1 MDSEGTTGT
10 YPPRFTRFV
19 FGKNPSITLLRI
31 VVLTIMTLTVFKFIL
46 LPIRVTGESMY
57 PTYKDGQVRFVNR
70 LTYMHEEPKRG
81 DVVAVEFR
89 GQQILLLKR
98 IIGLP
103 NERFDVFNGEVFID
117 GKKLT
122 ELYANG
128 KILSGTGL
136 GSTTQSI
143 NLGPTEYMVIG
154 DNRPVSE
161 GYVKD
166 RKQIVG
172 KVL

>member
-1 MDSEGTTGT
+1 MDSEGTIGT
-10 YPPRFTRFV
+10 YSPRFTRFV
-19 FGKNPSITLLRI
+19 FGKNPSVTLLRI
-31 VVLTIMTLTVFKFIL
+31 VVLTIMTLIIFKFVL

-70 LTYMHEEPKRG
+70 LTYMREEPQRG

-103 NERFDVFNGEVFID
+103 NERFDVFNGEVFIN

-122 ELYANG
+122 EPYANG

-143 NLGPTEYMVIG
+143 NLGATEYMVIG